1 MNDGDVWVMCFS
13 EWLAIDPETTD
24 SVEKRRRERLRQ
36 WMDAIRAKGDGQP
49 DEIAAHEEA
58 QTVAARN
65 LYLRAGVIAREL
77 AGWSDWLTSL
87 DHDLMQADVD
97 MIAQAVQ
104 RIRWRLMD
112 SRVEIVPADAAA
124 AR

>member
-13 EWLAIDPETTD
+13 EWLSIDPETTD
-24 SVEKRRRERLRQ
+24 PAEMRRRARLRQ

-49 DEIAAHEEA
+49 DEAADQADA

-65 LYLRAGVIAREL
+65 LYVRAGVVAREL
-77 AGWSDWLTSL
+77 AGWSDWLSSL
-87 DHDLMQADVD
+87 DPVMQADAD
-97 MIAQAVQ
+97 MIAQAIQ
-104 RIRWRLMD
+104 RIRWRLME
-112 SRVEIVPADAAA
+112 SQAGIAPAEVAA